1 MIARP
6 TAAAGP
12 LPAGLVPGAPVLSVV
27 TPAYN
32 EADNLPVLYER
43 LRQTL
48 VDMDWEWIVVDDH
61 SRDATFERL
70 AEIARSD
77 RRVSAIRLARNVG
90 SHIALTCGI
99 EHAVGACVAIMA
111 ADLQDPPEILPT
123 LVDKWRAGIQVVWAT
138 RATRQ
143 GETRMT
149 LGFSRLYYF
158 MMRRIVDMKDLP
170 PSGADFFLLD
180 RRVVNACR
188 QFHETNVSF
197 LSLVTWM
204 GFRQTSISYTKEPR
218 RHGRS
223 GWSLEKKL
231 KLAVD
236 SITSFSYLPIR
247 AMSYVGFL
255 IAILGFLYAG
265 IVIVNALRGHPAER
279 WSSLIVVVLVVSGM
293 QFLMMGVLGEYLWR
307 ALDES
312 RRRPRY
318 LVEAVTGR
326 VDEVPAQMGA

>member
-1 MIARP
+1 MNTRP
-6 TAAAGP
+6 TAAGP
-12 LPAGLVPGAPVLSVV
+12 LPARPAAGAPVLSVV
-27 TPAYN
+27 SPAYN

-43 LRQTL
+43 LCRAL
-48 VDMDWEWIVVDDH
+48 VDIDWEWIVVDDH

-77 RRVSAIRLARNVG
+77 RRVSAIRLARNTG

-99 EHAVGACVAIMA
+99 EHAAGACVAIMA
-111 ADLQDPPEILPT
+111 ADLQDPPETLPA
-123 LVDKWRAGIQVVWAT
+123 LVDKWRAGGQVVWAT

-143 GETRMT
+143 GETIAT
-149 LGFSRLYYF
+149 LGLSRLYYF
-158 MMRRIVDMKDLP
+158 MMRRIVGIKDLP

-180 RRVVNACR
+180 RRVVNACG
-188 QFHETNVSF
+188 QFRETNVSF

-204 GFRQTSISYTKEPR
+204 GFRQTSFSYTKEPR
-218 RHGRS
+218 LHGRS

-231 KLAVD
+231 KMVVD
-236 SITSFSYLPIR
+236 SVTSFSYLPIR

-255 IAILGFLYAG
+255 IAMLGFLYAG
-265 IVIVNALRGHPAER
+265 VIIVNALHGHPSEG
-279 WSSLIVVVLVVSGM
+279 WSSLMVVVLVVSGM
-293 QFLMMGVLGEYLWR
+293 QFLMMGILGEYLWR

-318 LVEAVTGR
+318 LIEAITGAL
-326 VDEVPAQMGA
+326 DERPARIGT

>member
-1 MIARP
+1 MISRP
-6 TAAAGP
+6 TAVAGP
-12 LPAGLVPGAPVLSVV
+12 LPAGLAPGAPVLSVV

-32 EADNLPVLYER
+32 EADNLPPLYER
-43 LRQTL
+43 LRL
-48 VDMDWEWIVVDDH
+48 ALADMDWEWIAVDDH
-61 SRDATFERL
+61 SRDTTFERL
-70 AEIARSD
+70 AEIAHSD
-77 RRVSAIRLARNVG
+77 RRVSAIRLARNSG

-111 ADLQDPPEILPT
+111 ADLQDPPEILPL
-123 LVDKWRAGIQVVWAT
+123 LVDKWRAGSQVVWAT

-143 GETRMT
+143 GETMT
-149 LGFSRLYYF
+149 TRGFSRLYYF
-158 MMRRIVDMKDLP
+158 IMRRIVGMKELP
-170 PSGADFFLLD
+170 PAGADFFLLD
-180 RRVVNACR
+180 RRVINACAR
-188 QFHETNVSF
+188 FRETNVSF

-231 KLAVD
+231 KMVVD
-236 SITSFSYLPIR
+236 SVTSFSYLPIR
-247 AMSYVGFL
+247 AMSYLGFL
-255 IAILGFLYAG
+255 IAMFGFLYASV
-265 IVIVNALRGHPAER
+265 VILNALRGHPVEG
-279 WSSLIVVVLVVSGM
+279 WSSLMVVLLLVSGI
-293 QFLMMGVLGEYLWR
+293 QSLMMGVLGEYLWR

-326 VDEVPAQMGA
+326 IDEGPARPGA